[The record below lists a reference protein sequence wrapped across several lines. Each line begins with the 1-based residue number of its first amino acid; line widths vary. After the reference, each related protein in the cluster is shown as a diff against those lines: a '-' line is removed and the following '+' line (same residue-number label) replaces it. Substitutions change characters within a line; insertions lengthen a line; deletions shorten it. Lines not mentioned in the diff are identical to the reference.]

1 MQLFNKLD
9 IRIERLSDCAKAKG
23 SWVDTNKYNGMEWN
37 GNGMEMEMNRYNKT
51 DSATNTNLSLRCS
64 DGCCNRNIYI

>member
-23 SWVDTNKYNGMEWN
+23 SLGGNEQVQWN
-37 GNGMEMEMNRYNKT
+37 EIEMEMNRYNKT
-51 DSATNTNLSLRCS
+51 GTATNTNLSLRSS

>member
-23 SWVDTNKYNGMEWN
+23 SWVETNKYNGMEWN
-37 GNGMEMEMNRYNKT
+37 GNGNEQVQQNRHCNK
-51 DSATNTNLSLRCS
+51 
-64 DGCCNRNIYI
+64 Y